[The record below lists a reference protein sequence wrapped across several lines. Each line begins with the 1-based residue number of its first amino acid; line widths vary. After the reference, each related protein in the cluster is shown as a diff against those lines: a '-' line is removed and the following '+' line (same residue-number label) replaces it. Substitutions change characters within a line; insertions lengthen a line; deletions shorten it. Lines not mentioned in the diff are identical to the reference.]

1 MPGSIASFSRLSN
14 ELLDIRH
21 ETRWVEGEN
30 LNAPFPVPPFG
41 KGGSGGISEA
51 VENPPKSPFKK
62 GDFKE
67 STRQGRVMIAATPEI
82 TRSGLVFAAAQLF
95 PSVDNHHEM
104 ES

>member
-1 MPGSIASFSRLSN
+1 M
-14 ELLDIRH
+14 
-21 ETRWVEGEN
+21 
-30 LNAPFPVPPFG
+30 PPFG

-95 PSVDNHHEM
+95 PSVDNHHDPFDIVALHACG
-104 ES
+104 SIKS

>member
-1 MPGSIASFSRLSN
+1 MPGSIASCSRLSN
-14 ELLDIRH
+14 ELLHIGH
-21 ETRWVEGEN
+21 ETRWVERSN
-30 LNAPFPVPPFG
+30 RNPPFPVPPFG

-104 ES
+104 DS